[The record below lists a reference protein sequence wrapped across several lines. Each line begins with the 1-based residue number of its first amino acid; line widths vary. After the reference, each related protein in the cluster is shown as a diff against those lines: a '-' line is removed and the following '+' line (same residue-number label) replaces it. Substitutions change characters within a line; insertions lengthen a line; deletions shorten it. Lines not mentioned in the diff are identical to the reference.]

1 MSVLYVGDTK
11 INLDVDT
18 ASSLAEREIIQS
30 LHPVDDNI
38 SFNAEG
44 PSWGDS
50 EAGPDKAWIDVRR
63 EGGKV
68 EAISHPAEEV
78 YYMTGKKK

>member
-1 MSVLYVGDTK
+1 M
-11 INLDVDT
+11 DT
-18 ASSLAEREIIQS
+18 ASSLAEREIIQL

-38 SFNAEG
+38 RFNAEG

-50 EAGPDKAWIDVRR
+50 EAGPDEAWIDVSC
-63 EGGKV
+63 EGSKV
-68 EAISHPAEEV
+68 EAISHLAEEV